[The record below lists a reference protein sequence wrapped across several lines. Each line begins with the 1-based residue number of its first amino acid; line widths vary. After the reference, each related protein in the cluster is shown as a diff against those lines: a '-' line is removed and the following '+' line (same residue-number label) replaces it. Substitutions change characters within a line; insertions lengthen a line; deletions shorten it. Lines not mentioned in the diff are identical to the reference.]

1 MGRAR
6 EKGET
11 TKMSEICHVNEV
23 MNLIAHLFIGPVSGS
38 DNEVSALQL
47 SAVLCQYSERR
58 SSR

>member
-38 DNEVSALQL
+38 NNECCTLP
-47 SAVLCQYSERR
+47 YSDRR
-58 SSR
+58 SNR